1 MISLYVVRTWEE
13 FRQYLEVDYFLEHRG
28 YEAAVYASMSEIRRG
43 GGIACGKQSTIQLS
57 AEKSFVEN

>member
-1 MISLYVVRTWEE
+1 MRTWEE

-28 YEAAVYASMSEIRRG
+28 DEAAVDASMSEIRRS
-43 GGIACGKQSTIQLS
+43 GGIAGGEQSTIQLS